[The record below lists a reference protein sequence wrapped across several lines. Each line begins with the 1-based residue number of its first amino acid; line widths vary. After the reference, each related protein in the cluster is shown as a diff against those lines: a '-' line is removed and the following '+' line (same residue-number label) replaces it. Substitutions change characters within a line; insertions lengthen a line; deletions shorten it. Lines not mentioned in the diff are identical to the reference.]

1 MITFA
6 QFLLEGGVAGHM
18 AHPFDLPNARTG
30 KDLINI
36 FNICVFKKSTTRV

>member
-1 MITFA
+1 MMTFK

-18 AHPFDLPNARTG
+18 AHPYDLPSVNTG

-36 FNICVFKKSTTRV
+36 FNKIINHNLIY